1 MFTIDEAVYDY
12 KNNFVYYD
20 KILDIDSVQHKVLDK
35 LTRKVSAAKAEK
47 RNKIVGDKKIR
58 CGI

>member
-20 KILDIDSVQHKVLDK
+20 KILDIDSVQHNVLDI

-47 RNKIVGDKKIR
+47 RNKIVWR
-58 CGI
+58 